1 MMACEAGHKEVVQLF
16 LNHSYR
22 TIDLNASDN
31 DGCTAFMLVCEK
43 GHIDVVKLF
52 LEYSDKID
60 LNARD
65 NEGYTALMLA
75 PFGHRDIVNLL
86 MECSKIKNF

>member
-1 MMACEAGHKEVVQLF
+1 MKACINGHK
-16 LNHSYR
+16 Y
-22 TIDLNASDN
+22 
-31 DGCTAFMLVCEK
+31 
-43 GHIDVVKLF
+43 VVKLF

-75 PFGHRDIVNLL
+75 PFGHRDVVNLL
-86 MECSKIKNF
+86 MECSKIEK